1 MVMWKL
7 KTCPRCQGDL
17 FIDKGIGGWYEQC
30 LQCGFRRE
38 MKALVEPKRK
48 QPTPETERL
57 PASGINTPEKRR
69 ATKAQTQADNYI
81 IKTRLLT
88 VGEKL

>member
-17 FIDKGIGGWYEQC
+17 FIDKDFVGWYEQC

-38 MKALVEPKRK
+38 LKALVEPKQK
-48 QPTPETERL
+48 QPVPETERL
-57 PASGINTPEKRR
+57 PSSGVDTPEKRR
-69 ATKAQTQADNYI
+69 SVKAQV
-81 IKTRLLT
+81 K
-88 VGEKL
+88 